1 MNTET
6 QHKTATTLTQAKRLI
21 VKVGSSLLMQGK
33 DGTLNTAWMATLGED
48 LAAARARGQDVILVS
63 SGAIALGR
71 GCLGLSDAPLSLEQS
86 QAAAAAGQISLAHAW
101 QEALNPQG
109 MTIAQILLT
118 LEDTEQRRRYL
129 NARSTLNALLDLGAV
144 PVINEND
151 IVATEELKFGDN
163 DRLSAIVAI
172 ITKADKLIIV
182 TDQEG
187 LFNADPTST
196 KDAQKI
202 DYIEFDSEEL
212 TNLIEKSS
220 SGRGMGGFSTKI
232 MAAQMA
238 GFSGIPTQI
247 IPWTNEAVLDC
258 INEVEIGTLIKPSIK
273 KVKLKKLWIAYGLP
287 VIGKII
293 IDTGA
298 VEAINSDAS
307 LLSIGIKEII
317 KNFDNDEGVEIF
329 DDQNNLI
336 AKGISK
342 IHSSDISNKNNE
354 IVIHKDNLLIL

>member
-1 MNTET
+1 MKIKKNIVIKIGTTSIIKDGVLNKQFIESLARSVKLLKSQGVNT
-6 QHKTATTLTQAKRLI
+6 LI
-21 VKVGSSLLMQGK
+21 V
-33 DGTLNTAWMATLGED
+33 T
-48 LAAARARGQDVILVS
+48 
-63 SGAIALGR
+63 SGAVQLGANELNLKKR
-71 GCLGLSDAPLSLEQS
+71 PTNLKSLQVAS
-86 QAAAAAGQISLAHAW
+86 SVGQIELINSFKSIFNNHNLKIG
-101 QEALNPQG
+101 QVLISKNVLEDRFQFVNTTEALNE
-109 MTIAQILLT
+109 LLNQ
-118 LEDTEQRRRYL
+118 DII
-129 NARSTLNALLDLGAV
+129 

>member
-1 MNTET
+1 MKIKKNIVIKIGTTSIIKDGLLNKQFIESLARSVKLLKSQGVNT
-6 QHKTATTLTQAKRLI
+6 LI
-21 VKVGSSLLMQGK
+21 V
-33 DGTLNTAWMATLGED
+33 T
-48 LAAARARGQDVILVS
+48 
-63 SGAIALGR
+63 SGAVQLGANELNLKKR
-71 GCLGLSDAPLSLEQS
+71 PTNLKSLQVAS
-86 QAAAAAGQISLAHAW
+86 SVGQIELINSFKSIFNNHNLKIG
-101 QEALNPQG
+101 QVLISKNVLEDRFQFVNTTEALNE
-109 MTIAQILLT
+109 LLNQ
-118 LEDTEQRRRYL
+118 DII
-129 NARSTLNALLDLGAV
+129 

-258 INEVEIGTLIKPSIK
+258 INDLEIGTLIKPSIK

>member
-1 MNTET
+1 MKIKKNIVIKIGTT
-6 QHKTATTLTQAKRLI
+6 SIIKDGVLNKQFIDSLARSVKLLKSQGVKTLI
-21 VKVGSSLLMQGK
+21 V
-33 DGTLNTAWMATLGED
+33 T
-48 LAAARARGQDVILVS
+48 
-63 SGAIALGR
+63 SGAVQLGANELKFQKR
-71 GCLGLSDAPLSLEQS
+71 PTNLKSLQVAS
-86 QAAAAAGQISLAHAW
+86 SVGQIELINSFKSIFNNHNLKIG
-101 QEALNPQG
+101 QVLMSKNVLEDRFQFVNTTEALNE
-109 MTIAQILLT
+109 LLNQ
-118 LEDTEQRRRYL
+118 DII
-129 NARSTLNALLDLGAV
+129 

-247 IPWTNEAVLDC
+247 IPWTDEAVLDC

-293 IDTGA
+293 IDSGA
-298 VEAINSDAS
+298 VEAISSDAS

-317 KNFDNDEGVEIF
+317 KNFDNNEGVEIF

>member
-1 MNTET
+1 MKIKKNIVIKIGTT
-6 QHKTATTLTQAKRLI
+6 SIIKDGLLNKQFIDSLARSVKLLKSQGVKTLI
-21 VKVGSSLLMQGK
+21 V
-33 DGTLNTAWMATLGED
+33 T
-48 LAAARARGQDVILVS
+48 
-63 SGAIALGR
+63 SGAVQLGANELKFQKR
-71 GCLGLSDAPLSLEQS
+71 PTNLKSLQVAS
-86 QAAAAAGQISLAHAW
+86 SVGQIELINSFKSIFNNHNLKIG
-101 QEALNPQG
+101 QVLMSKNVLEDRFQFVNTTEALNE
-109 MTIAQILLT
+109 LLNQ
-118 LEDTEQRRRYL
+118 DII
-129 NARSTLNALLDLGAV
+129 

-258 INEVEIGTLIKPSIK
+258 INELEIGTLIKPSIK

-293 IDTGA
+293 IDSGA
-298 VEAINSDAS
+298 VEAISSDAS

-317 KNFDNDEGVEIF
+317 KNFDNNEGVEIF

>member
-1 MNTET
+1 MKIKKNIVIKIGTT
-6 QHKTATTLTQAKRLI
+6 SIIKDGLLNKQFIDSLARSVKLLKSQGVKTLI
-21 VKVGSSLLMQGK
+21 V
-33 DGTLNTAWMATLGED
+33 T
-48 LAAARARGQDVILVS
+48 
-63 SGAIALGR
+63 SGAVQLGANELKFQKR
-71 GCLGLSDAPLSLEQS
+71 PTNLKSLQVAS
-86 QAAAAAGQISLAHAW
+86 SVGQIELINSFKSIFNNHNLKIG
-101 QEALNPQG
+101 QVLMSKNVLEDRFQFVNTTEALNE
-109 MTIAQILLT
+109 LLNQ
-118 LEDTEQRRRYL
+118 DII
-129 NARSTLNALLDLGAV
+129 

-212 TNLIEKSS
+212 RNLIEKSS

-247 IPWTNEAVLDC
+247 IPWTDEAGLDW

-293 IDTGA
+293 IDSGA
-298 VEAINSDAS
+298 VEAISSDAS

-317 KNFDNDEGVEIF
+317 KNFDNNEGVEIF

>member
-1 MNTET
+1 MKIKKNIVIKIGTTSIIKDGLLNKQFIESLARSVKLLKSQGVNT
-6 QHKTATTLTQAKRLI
+6 LI
-21 VKVGSSLLMQGK
+21 V
-33 DGTLNTAWMATLGED
+33 T
-48 LAAARARGQDVILVS
+48 
-63 SGAIALGR
+63 SGAVQLGANELNLKKR
-71 GCLGLSDAPLSLEQS
+71 PTNLKSLQVAS
-86 QAAAAAGQISLAHAW
+86 SVGQIELINSFKSIFNNHNLKIG
-101 QEALNPQG
+101 QVLISKNVLEDRFQFVNTTEALNE
-109 MTIAQILLT
+109 LLNQ
-118 LEDTEQRRRYL
+118 DII
-129 NARSTLNALLDLGAV
+129 

-247 IPWTNEAVLDC
+247 IPWTHEAVLDC
-258 INEVEIGTLIKPSIK
+258 INELEIGTLIKPSIK

>member
-1 MNTET
+1 MKIKKNIVIKIGTTSIIKDGLLNKQFIESLARSVKLLKSQGVNT
-6 QHKTATTLTQAKRLI
+6 LI
-21 VKVGSSLLMQGK
+21 V
-33 DGTLNTAWMATLGED
+33 T
-48 LAAARARGQDVILVS
+48 
-63 SGAIALGR
+63 SGAVQLGANELNLKKR
-71 GCLGLSDAPLSLEQS
+71 PTNLKSLQVAS
-86 QAAAAAGQISLAHAW
+86 SVGQIELINSFKSIFNNHNLKIG
-101 QEALNPQG
+101 QVLISKNVLEDRFQFVNTTEALNE
-109 MTIAQILLT
+109 LLNQ
-118 LEDTEQRRRYL
+118 DII
-129 NARSTLNALLDLGAV
+129 

>member
-1 MNTET
+1 MKIKKNIVIKIGTTSIIKDGLLNKQFIESLARSVKLLKSQGVNT
-6 QHKTATTLTQAKRLI
+6 LI
-21 VKVGSSLLMQGK
+21 V
-33 DGTLNTAWMATLGED
+33 T
-48 LAAARARGQDVILVS
+48 
-63 SGAIALGR
+63 SGAVQLGANELNLKKR
-71 GCLGLSDAPLSLEQS
+71 PTNLKSLQVAS
-86 QAAAAAGQISLAHAW
+86 SVGQIELINSFKSIFNNHNLKIG
-101 QEALNPQG
+101 QVLISKNVLEDRFQFVNTTEALNE
-109 MTIAQILLT
+109 LLNQ
-118 LEDTEQRRRYL
+118 DII
-129 NARSTLNALLDLGAV
+129 

-182 TDQEG
+182 TDQDG

>member
-1 MNTET
+1 MKIKKNIVIKIGTT
-6 QHKTATTLTQAKRLI
+6 SIIKDGLLNKQFIDSLARSVKLLKSQGVKTLI
-21 VKVGSSLLMQGK
+21 V
-33 DGTLNTAWMATLGED
+33 T
-48 LAAARARGQDVILVS
+48 
-63 SGAIALGR
+63 SGAVQLGANELKFQKR
-71 GCLGLSDAPLSLEQS
+71 PTNLKSLQVAS
-86 QAAAAAGQISLAHAW
+86 SVGQIELINSFKSIFNNHNLKIG
-101 QEALNPQG
+101 QVLMSKNVLEDRFQFVNTTEALNE
-109 MTIAQILLT
+109 LLNQ
-118 LEDTEQRRRYL
+118 DII
-129 NARSTLNALLDLGAV
+129 

-247 IPWTNEAVLDC
+247 IPWTDEAVLDC

-293 IDTGA
+293 IDSGA
-298 VEAINSDAS
+298 VEAISSDAS

-317 KNFDNDEGVEIF
+317 KNFDNNDGVEIF

-354 IVIHKDNLLIL
+354 IVIHKNNLLIL

>member
-1 MNTET
+1 MKIKKNIVIKIGTT
-6 QHKTATTLTQAKRLI
+6 SIIKDGLLNKQFIDSLARSVKLLKSQGVKTLI
-21 VKVGSSLLMQGK
+21 V
-33 DGTLNTAWMATLGED
+33 T
-48 LAAARARGQDVILVS
+48 
-63 SGAIALGR
+63 SGAVQLGANELKFQKR
-71 GCLGLSDAPLSLEQS
+71 PTNLKSLQVAS
-86 QAAAAAGQISLAHAW
+86 SVGQIELINSFKSIFNNHNLKIG
-101 QEALNPQG
+101 QVLMSKNVLEDRFQFVNTTEALNE
-109 MTIAQILLT
+109 LLNQ
-118 LEDTEQRRRYL
+118 DII
-129 NARSTLNALLDLGAV
+129 

-247 IPWTNEAVLDC
+247 IPWTDEAVLDC

-298 VEAINSDAS
+298 VEAISSDAS

-317 KNFDNDEGVEIF
+317 KNFDNNEGVEIF

>member
-1 MNTET
+1 MKIKKNIVIKIGTT
-6 QHKTATTLTQAKRLI
+6 SIIKDGVLNKQFIDSLARSVKLLKSQGVKTLI
-21 VKVGSSLLMQGK
+21 V
-33 DGTLNTAWMATLGED
+33 T
-48 LAAARARGQDVILVS
+48 
-63 SGAIALGR
+63 SGAVQLGANELKFQKR
-71 GCLGLSDAPLSLEQS
+71 PTNLKSLQVAS
-86 QAAAAAGQISLAHAW
+86 SVGQIELINSFKSIFNNHNLKIG
-101 QEALNPQG
+101 QVLMSKNVLEDRFQFVNTTEALNE
-109 MTIAQILLT
+109 LLNQ
-118 LEDTEQRRRYL
+118 DII
-129 NARSTLNALLDLGAV
+129 

-238 GFSGIPTQI
+238 GFSGIPT
-247 IPWTNEAVLDC
+247 
-258 INEVEIGTLIKPSIK
+258 
-273 KVKLKKLWIAYGLP
+273 
-287 VIGKII
+287 
-293 IDTGA
+293 
-298 VEAINSDAS
+298 S
-307 LLSIGIKEII
+307 LLCRVLG
-317 KNFDNDEGVEIF
+317 
-329 DDQNNLI
+329 
-336 AKGISK
+336 
-342 IHSSDISNKNNE
+342 
-354 IVIHKDNLLIL
+354 

>member
-1 MNTET
+1 MKIKKNIVIKIGTT
-6 QHKTATTLTQAKRLI
+6 SIIKDGLLNKQFIDSLARSVKLLKSQGVKTLI
-21 VKVGSSLLMQGK
+21 V
-33 DGTLNTAWMATLGED
+33 T
-48 LAAARARGQDVILVS
+48 
-63 SGAIALGR
+63 SGAVQLGANELKFQKR
-71 GCLGLSDAPLSLEQS
+71 PTNLKSLQVAS
-86 QAAAAAGQISLAHAW
+86 SVGQIELINSFKSIFNNHNLKIG
-101 QEALNPQG
+101 QVLMSKNVLEDRFQFVNTTEALNE
-109 MTIAQILLT
+109 LLNQ
-118 LEDTEQRRRYL
+118 DII
-129 NARSTLNALLDLGAV
+129 

-212 TNLIEKSS
+212 RNLIEKSS
-220 SGRGMGGFSTKI
+220 SGKGMGGFSTKI

-247 IPWTNEAVLDC
+247 IPWTDEAVLDC

-293 IDTGA
+293 IDSGA
-298 VEAINSDAS
+298 VEAISSDAS

-317 KNFDNDEGVEIF
+317 KNFDNNEGVEIF

-342 IHSSDISNKNNE
+342 IHSSDISNKNNK
-354 IVIHKDNLLIL
+354 IVIHRDNLLIL

>member
-1 MNTET
+1 MKIKKNIVIKIGTTSIIKNGLLNKQFIESLARSVKLLKSQGVNT
-6 QHKTATTLTQAKRLI
+6 LI
-21 VKVGSSLLMQGK
+21 V
-33 DGTLNTAWMATLGED
+33 T
-48 LAAARARGQDVILVS
+48 
-63 SGAIALGR
+63 SGAVQLGANELNLKKR
-71 GCLGLSDAPLSLEQS
+71 PTNLKSLQVAS
-86 QAAAAAGQISLAHAW
+86 SVGQIELINSFKSIFNNHNLKIG
-101 QEALNPQG
+101 QVLISKNVLEDRFQFVNTTEALNE
-109 MTIAQILLT
+109 LLNQ
-118 LEDTEQRRRYL
+118 DII
-129 NARSTLNALLDLGAV
+129 

-220 SGRGMGGFSTKI
+220 SGRGIGGFSTKI

-258 INEVEIGTLIKPSIK
+258 INELEVGTLIKPSIK

>member
-1 MNTET
+1 MKIKKNIVIKIGTTSIIKDGLLNRQFIESLARSVKLLKSQGVNT
-6 QHKTATTLTQAKRLI
+6 LI
-21 VKVGSSLLMQGK
+21 V
-33 DGTLNTAWMATLGED
+33 T
-48 LAAARARGQDVILVS
+48 
-63 SGAIALGR
+63 SGAVQLGANELNLKKR
-71 GCLGLSDAPLSLEQS
+71 PTNLKSLQVAS
-86 QAAAAAGQISLAHAW
+86 SVGQIELINSFKNIFNNHNLKIG
-101 QEALNPQG
+101 QVLISKNVLEDRFQFVNTTEALNE
-109 MTIAQILLT
+109 LLNQ
-118 LEDTEQRRRYL
+118 DII
-129 NARSTLNALLDLGAV
+129 

>member
-1 MNTET
+1 MKIKKNIVIKIGTT
-6 QHKTATTLTQAKRLI
+6 SIIKDGLLNKQFIDSMARSVKLLKSQGVKTLI
-21 VKVGSSLLMQGK
+21 V
-33 DGTLNTAWMATLGED
+33 T
-48 LAAARARGQDVILVS
+48 
-63 SGAIALGR
+63 SGAVQLGANELKFQKR
-71 GCLGLSDAPLSLEQS
+71 PTNLKSLQVAS
-86 QAAAAAGQISLAHAW
+86 SVGQIELINSFKSIFNNHNLKIG
-101 QEALNPQG
+101 QVLMSKNVLEDRFQFVNTTEALNE
-109 MTIAQILLT
+109 LLNQ
-118 LEDTEQRRRYL
+118 DII
-129 NARSTLNALLDLGAV
+129 

-247 IPWTNEAVLDC
+247 IPWTDEAVLDC

-293 IDTGA
+293 IDSGA
-298 VEAINSDAS
+298 VEAISSDAS

-317 KNFDNDEGVEIF
+317 KNFDNNEGVEIF

>member
-1 MNTET
+1 MKIKKNIVIKIGTT
-6 QHKTATTLTQAKRLI
+6 SIIKDGLLNKQFIDSLARSVKLLKSQGVKTLI
-21 VKVGSSLLMQGK
+21 V
-33 DGTLNTAWMATLGED
+33 T
-48 LAAARARGQDVILVS
+48 
-63 SGAIALGR
+63 SGAVQLGASELKFQKR
-71 GCLGLSDAPLSLEQS
+71 PTNLKSLQVAS
-86 QAAAAAGQISLAHAW
+86 SVGQIELINSFKSIFNNHNLKIG
-101 QEALNPQG
+101 QVLMSKNVLEDRFQFVNTTEALNE
-109 MTIAQILLT
+109 LLNQ
-118 LEDTEQRRRYL
+118 DII
-129 NARSTLNALLDLGAV
+129 

-247 IPWTNEAVLDC
+247 IPWTDEAVLDC

-293 IDTGA
+293 IDSGA
-298 VEAINSDAS
+298 VEAISSDAS

-317 KNFDNDEGVEIF
+317 KNFDNNEGVEIF

>member
-1 MNTET
+1 MKIKKNIVIKIGTT
-6 QHKTATTLTQAKRLI
+6 SIIKDGVLNKQFIDSLARSVKLLKSQGVKTLI
-21 VKVGSSLLMQGK
+21 V
-33 DGTLNTAWMATLGED
+33 T
-48 LAAARARGQDVILVS
+48 
-63 SGAIALGR
+63 SGAVQLGANELKFQKR
-71 GCLGLSDAPLSLEQS
+71 PTNLKSLQVAS
-86 QAAAAAGQISLAHAW
+86 SVGQIELINSFKSIFNNHNLKIG
-101 QEALNPQG
+101 QVLMSKNV
-109 MTIAQILLT
+109 
-118 LEDTEQRRRYL
+118 LEDRFQFVNTTEAINELL
-129 NARSTLNALLDLGAV
+129 NQDII

-172 ITKADKLIIV
+172 IIKADKLIIV

-212 TNLIEKSS
+212 RNLIEKSS

-247 IPWTNEAVLDC
+247 IPWTDEAVLDC

-293 IDTGA
+293 IDSGA
-298 VEAINSDAS
+298 VEAISSDAS

-317 KNFDNDEGVEIF
+317 KNFDNNEGVEIF

>member
-1 MNTET
+1 MKIKKNIVIKIGTT
-6 QHKTATTLTQAKRLI
+6 SIIKDGLLNKQFIDSLARSVKLLKSQGVKTLI
-21 VKVGSSLLMQGK
+21 V
-33 DGTLNTAWMATLGED
+33 T
-48 LAAARARGQDVILVS
+48 
-63 SGAIALGR
+63 SGAVQLGANELKFQKR
-71 GCLGLSDAPLSLEQS
+71 PTNLKSLQVAS
-86 QAAAAAGQISLAHAW
+86 SVGQIELINSFKSIFNNHNLKIG
-101 QEALNPQG
+101 QVLMSKNVLEDRFQFVNTTEALNE
-109 MTIAQILLT
+109 LLNQ
-118 LEDTEQRRRYL
+118 DII
-129 NARSTLNALLDLGAV
+129 

-212 TNLIEKSS
+212 RNLIEKSS

>member
-1 MNTET
+1 MKIKKNIVIKIGTT
-6 QHKTATTLTQAKRLI
+6 SIIKDGLLNKQFIDSLARSVKLLKSQGVKTLI
-21 VKVGSSLLMQGK
+21 V
-33 DGTLNTAWMATLGED
+33 T
-48 LAAARARGQDVILVS
+48 
-63 SGAIALGR
+63 SGAVQLGANELKFQKR
-71 GCLGLSDAPLSLEQS
+71 PTNLKSLQVAS
-86 QAAAAAGQISLAHAW
+86 SVGQIELINSFKSIFNNHNLKIG
-101 QEALNPQG
+101 QVLMSKNVLEDRFQFVNTTEALNE
-109 MTIAQILLT
+109 LLNQ
-118 LEDTEQRRRYL
+118 DII
-129 NARSTLNALLDLGAV
+129 

-212 TNLIEKSS
+212 RNLIEKSS

-247 IPWTNEAVLDC
+247 IPWTDEAVLDC

-293 IDTGA
+293 IDSGA
-298 VEAINSDAS
+298 VEAISSDAS

-317 KNFDNDEGVEIF
+317 KDFDNNEGVEIF

>member
-1 MNTET
+1 MKIKKNIVIKIGTTSIIKNGLLNKQFIESLARSVKLLKSQGVNT
-6 QHKTATTLTQAKRLI
+6 LI
-21 VKVGSSLLMQGK
+21 V
-33 DGTLNTAWMATLGED
+33 T
-48 LAAARARGQDVILVS
+48 
-63 SGAIALGR
+63 SGAVQLGANELNLKKR
-71 GCLGLSDAPLSLEQS
+71 PTNLKSLQVAS
-86 QAAAAAGQISLAHAW
+86 SVGQIELINSFKSIFNNHNLKIG
-101 QEALNPQG
+101 QVLISKNVLEDRFQFVNTTEALNE
-109 MTIAQILLT
+109 LLNQ
-118 LEDTEQRRRYL
+118 DII
-129 NARSTLNALLDLGAV
+129 

-258 INEVEIGTLIKPSIK
+258 INELEIGTLIKPSIK

>member
-1 MNTET
+1 MKIKKNIVIKIGTT
-6 QHKTATTLTQAKRLI
+6 SIIKNGLLNKQFIDSLARSVKLLKSQGVKTLI
-21 VKVGSSLLMQGK
+21 V
-33 DGTLNTAWMATLGED
+33 T
-48 LAAARARGQDVILVS
+48 
-63 SGAIALGR
+63 SGAVQLGANELKFQKR
-71 GCLGLSDAPLSLEQS
+71 PTNLKSLQVAS
-86 QAAAAAGQISLAHAW
+86 SVGQIELINSFKSIFNNHNLKIG
-101 QEALNPQG
+101 QVLMSKNVLEDRFQFVNTTEALNE
-109 MTIAQILLT
+109 LLNQ
-118 LEDTEQRRRYL
+118 DII
-129 NARSTLNALLDLGAV
+129 

-247 IPWTNEAVLDC
+247 IPWTDEAVLDC

-298 VEAINSDAS
+298 VEAISSDAS

-317 KNFDNDEGVEIF
+317 KNFDHDEGVEIF

>member
-1 MNTET
+1 MKIKKNIVIKIGTT
-6 QHKTATTLTQAKRLI
+6 SIIKDGLLNKQFIDSLARSVKLLKSQGVKTLI
-21 VKVGSSLLMQGK
+21 V
-33 DGTLNTAWMATLGED
+33 T
-48 LAAARARGQDVILVS
+48 
-63 SGAIALGR
+63 SGAVQLGANELKFQKR
-71 GCLGLSDAPLSLEQS
+71 PTNLKSLQVAS
-86 QAAAAAGQISLAHAW
+86 SVGQIELINSFKSIFNNHNLKIG
-101 QEALNPQG
+101 QVLMSKNVLEDRFQFVNTTEALNE
-109 MTIAQILLT
+109 LLNQ
-118 LEDTEQRRRYL
+118 DII
-129 NARSTLNALLDLGAV
+129 

-212 TNLIEKSS
+212 RNLIEKSS

-247 IPWTNEAVLDC
+247 IPWTDEAVLDC

-293 IDTGA
+293 IDSGA
-298 VEAINSDAS
+298 VEAISSDAS

-317 KNFDNDEGVEIF
+317 KNFDNNEGVEIF

-336 AKGISK
+336 AKGIAK

>member
-1 MNTET
+1 MKIKKNIVIKIGTT
-6 QHKTATTLTQAKRLI
+6 SIIKDGLLNKQFIDSLARSVKLLKSQGVKTLI
-21 VKVGSSLLMQGK
+21 V
-33 DGTLNTAWMATLGED
+33 T
-48 LAAARARGQDVILVS
+48 
-63 SGAIALGR
+63 SGAVQLGANELKFQKR
-71 GCLGLSDAPLSLEQS
+71 PTNLKSLQVAS
-86 QAAAAAGQISLAHAW
+86 SVGQIELINSFKSIFNNHNLKIG
-101 QEALNPQG
+101 QVLMSKNVLEDRFQFVNTTEALNE
-109 MTIAQILLT
+109 LLNQ
-118 LEDTEQRRRYL
+118 DII
-129 NARSTLNALLDLGAV
+129 

-247 IPWTNEAVLDC
+247 IPWTDEAVLDC
-258 INEVEIGTLIKPSIK
+258 INEVEIGTLIRPSIK

-293 IDTGA
+293 IDSGA
-298 VEAINSDAS
+298 VEAISSDAS

-317 KNFDNDEGVEIF
+317 KNFDNNEGVEIF

>member
-1 MNTET
+1 MKIKKNIVIKIGTT
-6 QHKTATTLTQAKRLI
+6 SIIKDGLLNKQFIDSLARSVKLLKSQGVKTLI
-21 VKVGSSLLMQGK
+21 V
-33 DGTLNTAWMATLGED
+33 T
-48 LAAARARGQDVILVS
+48 
-63 SGAIALGR
+63 SGAVQLGANELKFQKR
-71 GCLGLSDAPLSLEQS
+71 PTNLKSLQVAS
-86 QAAAAAGQISLAHAW
+86 SVGQIELINSFKSIFNNHNLKIG
-101 QEALNPQG
+101 QVLMSKNVLEDRFQFVNTTEALNE
-109 MTIAQILLT
+109 LLNQ
-118 LEDTEQRRRYL
+118 DII
-129 NARSTLNALLDLGAV
+129 

-247 IPWTNEAVLDC
+247 IPWTDEAVLDC

-298 VEAINSDAS
+298 VEAISSDAS

-317 KNFDNDEGVEIF
+317 KNFDHDEGVEIF

>member
-1 MNTET
+1 MKIKKNIVIKIGTT
-6 QHKTATTLTQAKRLI
+6 SIIKNGLLNKQFIDSLARSVKLLKSQGVKTLI
-21 VKVGSSLLMQGK
+21 V
-33 DGTLNTAWMATLGED
+33 T
-48 LAAARARGQDVILVS
+48 
-63 SGAIALGR
+63 SGAVQLGANELKFQKR
-71 GCLGLSDAPLSLEQS
+71 PTNLKSLQVAS
-86 QAAAAAGQISLAHAW
+86 SVGQIELINSFKSIFNNHNLKIG
-101 QEALNPQG
+101 QVLMSKNVLEDRFQFVNTTEALNE
-109 MTIAQILLT
+109 LLNQ
-118 LEDTEQRRRYL
+118 DII
-129 NARSTLNALLDLGAV
+129 

-212 TNLIEKSS
+212 RNLIEKSS

-247 IPWTNEAVLDC
+247 IPWTDEAVLDC

-293 IDTGA
+293 IDSGA
-298 VEAINSDAS
+298 VKAISSDAS

-317 KNFDNDEGVEIF
+317 KNFDNNEGVEIF

>member
-1 MNTET
+1 MKIKKNIVIKIGTTSIIKDGLLNRQFIESLARSVKLLKSQGVNT
-6 QHKTATTLTQAKRLI
+6 LI
-21 VKVGSSLLMQGK
+21 V
-33 DGTLNTAWMATLGED
+33 T
-48 LAAARARGQDVILVS
+48 
-63 SGAIALGR
+63 SGAVQLGANELNLKKR
-71 GCLGLSDAPLSLEQS
+71 PTNLKSLQVAS
-86 QAAAAAGQISLAHAW
+86 SVGQIELINSFKSIFNNHNLKIG
-101 QEALNPQG
+101 QVLMSKNVLEDRFQFVNTTEALNE
-109 MTIAQILLT
+109 LLNQ
-118 LEDTEQRRRYL
+118 DII
-129 NARSTLNALLDLGAV
+129 

-247 IPWTNEAVLDC
+247 IPWTDEAVLDC
-258 INEVEIGTLIKPSIK
+258 INELEIGTLIKPSIK

>member
-1 MNTET
+1 MKIKKNIVIKIGTT
-6 QHKTATTLTQAKRLI
+6 SIIKDGLLNKQFIDSLARSVKLLKSQGVKTLI
-21 VKVGSSLLMQGK
+21 V
-33 DGTLNTAWMATLGED
+33 T
-48 LAAARARGQDVILVS
+48 
-63 SGAIALGR
+63 SGAVQLGANELKFQKR
-71 GCLGLSDAPLSLEQS
+71 PTNLKSLQVAS
-86 QAAAAAGQISLAHAW
+86 SVGQIELINSFKSIFNNHNLKIG
-101 QEALNPQG
+101 QVLMSKNVLEDRFQFVNTTEALNE
-109 MTIAQILLT
+109 LLNQ
-118 LEDTEQRRRYL
+118 DII
-129 NARSTLNALLDLGAV
+129 

-212 TNLIEKSS
+212 KNLIEKSS

-247 IPWTNEAVLDC
+247 IPWTDEAVLDC

-293 IDTGA
+293 IDSGA
-298 VEAINSDAS
+298 VEAISSDAS

-317 KNFDNDEGVEIF
+317 KNFDNNEGVEIF

-354 IVIHKDNLLIL
+354 IVVHKDNLLIL

>member
-1 MNTET
+1 MKIKKNIVIKIGTT
-6 QHKTATTLTQAKRLI
+6 SIIKDGLLNKQFIDSLARSVKLLKSQGVKTLI
-21 VKVGSSLLMQGK
+21 V
-33 DGTLNTAWMATLGED
+33 T
-48 LAAARARGQDVILVS
+48 
-63 SGAIALGR
+63 SGAVQLGANELKFQKR
-71 GCLGLSDAPLSLEQS
+71 PTNLKSLQVAS
-86 QAAAAAGQISLAHAW
+86 SVGQIELINSFKSIFNNHNLKIG
-101 QEALNPQG
+101 QVLMSKNVLEDRFQFVNTTEALNE
-109 MTIAQILLT
+109 LLNQ
-118 LEDTEQRRRYL
+118 DII
-129 NARSTLNALLDLGAV
+129 

-212 TNLIEKSS
+212 RNLIEKSS

-247 IPWTNEAVLDC
+247 IPWTDEAVLDC
-258 INEVEIGTLIKPSIK
+258 LNEVEIGTLIKPSIK

-293 IDTGA
+293 IDSGA
-298 VEAINSDAS
+298 VEAISSDAS

-317 KNFDNDEGVEIF
+317 KNFDNNEGVEIF